1 MNTPR
6 SSLISDSGSW
16 VTSVS
21 AAAFFKEFIWPKAFR
36 CFRSPTDN
44 EALTSGLWPMSSHG
58 CCSTCTH
65 CGRAF
70 GSFVRRWCTRFLA
83 SGEMWFQ
90 GPWVV
95 EIFAAFTALVSKSS
109 FLVLPQ
115 GSLPLSIRYT
125 MTPRLQTSAAIP
137 LYSRTRST
145 SGATKGKVP
154 QGLLHVAW
162 LPKTKARSKSASFN
176 VRSSDVSL
184 MMKFSGFKSRWQM
197 RGPMWRCSTTPNAC
211 VMEDTTFIKDSGRCL
226 PLRLSR
232 PASRW

>member
-125 MTPRLQTSAAIP
+125 MTPRLQTSALRP
-137 LYSRTRST
+137 YSAWRMT
-145 SGATKGKVP
+145 SGAIQGTEPRSVWIMVP
-154 QGLLHVAW
+154 ALRLEQ
-162 LPKTKARSKSASFN
+162 PKSESFT
-176 VRSSDVSL
+176 VRSMPTRMLAPL
-184 MMKFSGFKSRWQM
+184 MS
-197 RGPMWRCSTTPNAC
+197 RCSTGGSH
-211 VMEDTTFIKDSGRCL
+211 VWRYW
-226 PLRLSR
+226 R
-232 PASRW
+232 PSKRSWT

>member
-1 MNTPR
+1 MWRPR
-6 SSLISDSGSW
+6 HRCRQLTAPTQRDSIACGEVGSPAIAEENW
-16 VTSVS
+16 GARQRLAASTFSMPLSMIPTICFSVWS
-21 AAAFFKEFIWPKAFR
+21 
-36 CFRSPTDN
+36 
-44 EALTSGLWPMSSHG
+44 SGLQRL
-58 CCSTCTH
+58 CRALSTTPV
-65 CGRAF
+65 ADKL
-70 GSFVRRWCTRFLA
+70 SWMFLA
-83 SGEMWFQ
+83 MSASGCA
-90 GPWVV
+90 
-95 EIFAAFTALVSKSS
+95 ICSLKARSK
-109 FLVLPQ
+109 VRVPQ
-115 GSLPLSIRYT
+115 TIST
-125 MTPRLQTSAAIP
+125 NTTPRLQTSAAIP